1 MATAADI
8 ILSARYEIRDEE
20 AKEFS
25 DAMLLNFLN
34 RGVQPLSAA
43 LVRIK
48 SDWVNDTEN
57 ITLSSGNS
65 SETLPALFVS
75 DITVRIGTSYLVK
88 KSVSTVRHMLV
99 LSSAGQPENY
109 AIRNTTIMFD
119 KEANADYTVVLE
131 YNKKEDTLLATAD
144 MPYNDDF
151 NDTLRSFI
159 VLCAT
164 SSANERV
171 LNEAS
176 INQFFYASLF
186 SKTIDRTHI
195 SNIYE
200 TDF

>member
-99 LSSAGQPENY
+99 LSSTGQPENY

-119 KEANADYTVVLE
+119 KEANADYTIVLE